1 MNFKGFVIAL
11 VAGLSITTAAQA
23 GVTVHKADFL
33 GATANFNGFEGIK
46 GAFYSN
52 PAGYTEGGI
61 KVEYVGKE
69 LTTLTTVNPQGKRS
83 WTPAGAGLGYTKISL
98 ADGGAFDAIEFL
110 AGSSAALFEPSLK
123 FQLFL
128 GGVKVFDGVATGVGT
143 VWSSLKSFGFSG
155 TDGQLFDEVR
165 LQATYGKHFEKYG
178 YDQLVLDSISINPA
192 SLGSAVPE
200 PNTWAMMILG
210 FGAVGALMRQ
220 SRRRMTPAL
229 ALVRA

>member
-1 MNFKGFVIAL
+1 MNFKGFIVAL
-11 VAGLSITTAAQA
+11 AAGLSITTAAQA

-52 PAGYTEGGI
+52 ASYTEGGV

-69 LTTLTTVNPQGKRS
+69 LTKLTTVNPQGKRS

-110 AGSSAALFEPSLK
+110 AGSSAVFFEPSLQ

-128 GGVKVFDGVATGVGT
+128 GGVKVFDGVTTGLGT
-143 VWSSLKSFGFSG
+143 VWGSLKSFGFSG

-165 LQATYGKHFEKYG
+165 LQATYGKTFETYG

-200 PNTWAMMILG
+200 PDTWAMMILG

-220 SRRRMTPAL
+220 SRRRTAPAL
-229 ALVRA
+229 ALARA